1 MVSQWMVCTNTHAT
15 ICSHVVLA
23 VVDVS
28 REGHCLTDVSQ
39 PIPKEWKWSAECLL
53 GRSFSESKTG
63 NGLII

>member
-1 MVSQWMVCTNTHAT
+1 MVNQWMVCTNTHAT

-39 PIPKEWKWSAECLL
+39 PTPKEWKWSAECLL

-63 NGLII
+63 NELII